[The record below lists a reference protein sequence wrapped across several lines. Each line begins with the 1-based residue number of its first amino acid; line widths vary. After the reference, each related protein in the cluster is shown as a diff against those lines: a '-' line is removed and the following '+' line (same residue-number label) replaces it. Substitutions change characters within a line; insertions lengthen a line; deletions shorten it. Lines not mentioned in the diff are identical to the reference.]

1 MAAAFPERWRAGLLA
16 CPLGIR
22 RLACGGHLAL
32 IALLS
37 LMPAWLFPPS
47 DVSIPG
53 VDKIVHLAMYGWLGV
68 LLRWEASREGGRTA
82 GNGHLTGAIGYGLL
96 MEVLQLLVGAAERL
110 QVQQVHGQIDAAG
123 VVVVGDVGNMQHGV
137 GGVQHGLFLAGGLSG
152 CQDGLWLK

>member
-96 MEVLQLLVGAAERL
+96 MEVLQLLVGGGRMFSWGDAAAN
-110 QVQQVHGQIDAAG
+110 AAG
-123 VVVVGDVGNMQHGV
+123 VLLFWVGAGW
-137 GGVQHGLFLAGGLSG
+137 LFAVPKSSGAG
-152 CQDGLWLK
+152 